1 MKFEEL
7 TREMLIDNKNG
18 LDAFTADMGI
28 VIRSIEDTK
37 AVVEMTISE
46 KLKNPIGSV
55 HGGALFT
62 LADIASGL
70 VATAD
75 GTKATTLDSNI
86 RYLKAAF
93 VGRTEYVRAEATL
106 KKAGKKVRVVEVEI
120 ADDKEE
126 ILCIATFGFF
136 AL

>member
-1 MKFEEL
+1 MKFEDL
-7 TREMLIDNKNG
+7 TREMLINSENG
-18 LDAFTADMGI
+18 LDEFTKNMGI
-28 VIRSIEDTK
+28 VVRSIEDTS
-37 AVVEMTISE
+37 AVVDMTISD
-46 KLKNPIGSV
+46 KLQNPIGSV

-86 RYLKAAF
+86 RFLKAAF
-93 VGRTEYVRAEATL
+93 IGKTEYVRATATL
-106 KKAGKKVRVVEVEI
+106 AKAGKKVRVVEVEI
-120 ADDKEE
+120 TDDAGEL
-126 ILCIATFGFF
+126 LCIANFGFY